1 MFARTE
7 RLLLRPGFAED
18 APLLADV
25 LNDEGLARNLNALP
39 WPYAADQAAQFLTTP
54 QHPLL
59 PRLLMVK
66 RTSGTPRV
74 IGGIGIDRQIAD
86 DGSAEF
92 SFGYWIARR
101 YWGLGFATEA
111 GRAVLAMARTN
122 GLPRLTASHFI
133 DNQASGAVLRKLGF
147 RPTGRIILR
156 HSPARGGAAP
166 AALFEE
172 AGDCGVDAVGDI
184 SAMRCGGLTSGA
196 ANSATGGAVDGKYG
210 APARQLAA

>member
-18 APLLADV
+18 AALLAEA
-25 LNDEGLARNLNALP
+25 LKDEGVARNLSTLP
-39 WPYAADQAAQFLTTP
+39 WPTAPDQAAEFLTAP

-74 IGGIGIDRQIAD
+74 IGGIGIDRHVAD
-86 DGSAEF
+86 DGTAEF

-111 GRAVLAMARTN
+111 GRAVLRMARTN

-133 DNQASGAVLRKLGF
+133 DNPASGAVLRKLGF

-156 HSPARGGAAP
+156 HNPARGTAAR

-172 AGDCGVDAVGDI
+172 AGDGAVDAVGDI
-184 SAMRCGGLTSGA
+184 TAMRCNGS
-196 ANSATGGAVDGKYG
+196 TGGRYG
-210 APARQLAA
+210 APIRRLAA